1 MSDTITSLCYVS
13 SVRDTRVELCR
24 IADLSNNSFF
34 PYSYDLQVDFYE
46 YDRDLIYGPKTRI
59 NDSYGTIGMYE
70 WSPWYDQIEG
80 KWKTDAQLSEANWV
94 EVFMTDYRTPEE
106 VIRKLRDGWPV
117 RKPFGRAHDIL
128 FCCRKIDF
136 YPSCVY
142 LPKDE
147 FFIEGNV
154 IKVSN
159 QIDRLSVIE
168 IDVRQVEACEGRYCS
183 NDGRKYLRSKTRWEI
198 VKTIWLKSKSDIVS
212 QIVNGYLK
220 TASREILSRKEK
232 QRFATV
238 LERIDNKSLTE
249 AITDRLQCQEEEAE
263 QYINECIQNKRIH
276 LEDPETIGILDALI
290 ENDSVLVQ
298 DLRRKI
304 EKQWRN
310 DQAEEIEKS
319 EVALI
324 EVQKCVSER
333 KEELSKL
340 NDEIQQRQQEIK
352 KCSEQLDETMRF
364 QEDVEKEIQQR
375 LLAFKKD
382 RAAVLVESV
391 YMQSI
396 ASTQVIG
403 QADQSQQRTNSKH
416 NYSIHAPEDAER
428 VEHDTVSA
436 AFLEAR
442 EVWKDICADDSLS
455 EQLAVFFFAAFARRQ
470 PLLITGECAVLCAD
484 VFASSVTG
492 LPCVKIY
499 LDGDASVEE
508 IICDLEGQEH
518 TCLCFV
524 DALGDGYAK
533 ARMVMEHFKKSHIV
547 FTAQHEESLLMEPS
561 SLFTTF
567 LSVYADSFCCNN
579 EIVRLSHINCSE
591 KLLSDDYVNPNHRI
605 LSGFIGKQRNWFSK
619 GFFSPLLK
627 ARCAYLHQCID
638 QICKENGLTSDVSTR
653 IALRF
658 LLVPIMKSLRKP
670 EVISDVLNNCEGVL
684 DDTVKRE
691 LLAFAEAED
700 L

>member
-1 MSDTITSLCYVS
+1 MWLNDENEIISQIISSSLQNIANDTLDDKEAVLFSSALKNLNHSSIIEQTMSRLECDEEKAS
-13 SVRDTRVELCR
+13 
-24 IADLSNNSFF
+24 
-34 PYSYDLQVDFYE
+34 
-46 YDRDLIYGPKTRI
+46 DLIYGFIKKLNMRV
-59 NDSYGTIGMYE
+59 DSTT
-70 WSPWYDQIEG
+70 S
-80 KWKTDAQLSEANWV
+80 
-94 EVFMTDYRTPEE
+94 
-106 VIRKLRDGWPV
+106 
-117 RKPFGRAHDIL
+117 
-128 FCCRKIDF
+128 
-136 YPSCVY
+136 Y
-142 LPKDE
+142 LIMDK
-147 FFIEGNV
+147 
-154 IKVSN
+154 
-159 QIDRLSVIE
+159 
-168 IDVRQVEACEGRYCS
+168 
-183 NDGRKYLRSKTRWEI
+183 
-198 VKTIWLKSKSDIVS
+198 
-212 QIVNGYLK
+212 
-220 TASREILSRKEK
+220 
-232 QRFATV
+232 
-238 LERIDNKSLTE
+238 
-249 AITDRLQCQEEEAE
+249 
-263 QYINECIQNKRIH
+263 
-276 LEDPETIGILDALI
+276 LI
-290 ENDSVLVQ
+290 ENDSILIKT
-298 DLRRKI
+298 LRQRI
-304 EKQWRN
+304 EDQWRLEQSEAISKQ
-310 DQAEEIEKS
+310 DEI
-319 EVALI
+319 
-324 EVQKCVSER
+324 
-333 KEELSKL
+333 LSKAQNAIL
-340 NDEIQQRQQEIK
+340 EKRIELENIGDEIQQRQQEIK
-352 KCSEQLDETMRF
+352 KCNEQLEETMQL
-364 QEDVEKEIQQR
+364 QEDVEKEIQRR
-375 LLAFKKD
+375 LLAFKQD
-382 RAAVLVESV
+382 RAAVLVESAF
-391 YMQSI
+391 MQSV
-396 ASTQVIG
+396 ASMQVIG

-533 ARMVMEHFKKSHIV
+533 ARLVMEHFKNSHIV

-579 EIVRLSHINCSE
+579 EIVGLSHINCSE

-627 ARCAYLHQCID
+627 ARCAHLHQCID